1 MKDDVKQLSRA
12 GNSSSPLA
20 LITGTSAREAAEL
33 LFSLLLD
40 VARRH
45 QPEIEPLLKGGA
57 SVADFTPE
65 LMACALQAQGIWFQ
79 LLSIAEQNA
88 AMRRRRQV
96 ERERG
101 REELRGTF
109 SHVLAEAARHGV
121 GPGEIQTLISNLRI
135 GPVLT
140 AHPTE
145 SKRVTVLE
153 KYRKTYLLLR
163 ELENPRWTERERGR
177 LVDEVRDQIEL
188 VWMTGELHLEKPS
201 VEQEVL
207 RGLHFFDETLFEM
220 APKML
225 SGLETA
231 LKHSYPGTRFD
242 VPPFFQ
248 FGSWIGGDR
257 DGNPFVTTAVT
268 RTTLKQNALASLRHY
283 KARITELARCL
294 SITERAAPVPESFRV
309 ELVRE
314 LEASGEAVVIRARN
328 PGEAY
333 RQYLTIVL
341 RKLDATLT
349 RIDGNGASD
358 GRPYYANADELILD
372 LRVLEAALEEADLAS
387 IAADLVRPV
396 RYAAQLFR
404 FSTVRLDL
412 RENTTR
418 TTGTLQALWRATA
431 GQGSGEPPDPR
442 SDAWKSWLLA
452 ELAQPRMGNRILAG
466 LAPEAE
472 ETLNMFR
479 LVPEMRGWLDREAF
493 GSFILSM
500 TRSVADVLG
509 VYLLAKEAGA
519 FLDTPGTEI
528 CPLPIVPLFETIDDL
543 RSAPAIMRELLA
555 VPLVRRS
562 TNWQGGV
569 QEVMIG
575 YSDSNK
581 DGGFFASNWELSKA
595 QSRLTKVSE
604 EIGVRIAF
612 FHGRGGSVSRGGAPT
627 GRAIAAQ
634 PAGSIRGRFRVTEQG
649 EVVSSKYAN
658 RGTAGYQM
666 ELLAASVFEH
676 ALKSE
681 REEALKPRAEIDD
694 AMEALSGASG
704 AVYTRLVGNPDLVT
718 YFQAASPLEEISLL
732 NIGSRPARRFGARS
746 LADLRAIPWVFAW
759 AQNRH
764 IITGW
769 YGVGSALKNF
779 IEVRGEAGEA
789 MLARM
794 FKDSRLFRLIMDEV
808 EKTLLIVDL
817 DIALDYSGLVAEDKV
832 RDTIFPMIEREYRL
846 TREMVRT
853 VSGEAKIGD
862 RFPRHREVLKE
873 RLPMI
878 NEVNREQVELLCR
891 FRGASTDAE
900 RERYKP
906 ALLLSINCIAAGLGA
921 TG

>member
-1 MKDDVKQLSRA
+1 MKDDVTELGGA
-12 GNSSSPLA
+12 GDASAPQA
-20 LITGTSAREAAEL
+20 LIAGTSPREAAEL
-33 LFSLLLD
+33 LFGLLLD
-40 VARRH
+40 VARKH

-57 SVADFTPE
+57 PVADVTPE
-65 LMACALQAQGIWFQ
+65 LMARALQAQGIWFQ

-101 REELRGTF
+101 RESLRGTF
-109 SHVLAEAARHGV
+109 SQVLAEAARCGV
-121 GPGEIQTLISNLRI
+121 GADEIQRLIANLRI
-135 GPVLT
+135 RPVIT

-163 ELENPRWTERERGR
+163 ELENPRWTERERAA
-177 LVDEVRDQIEL
+177 LVDELRDQIEL

-201 VEQEVL
+201 PEQEVQ

-225 SGLETA
+225 GGLEGA
-231 LKHSYPGTRFD
+231 LAKSYPSTRFD
-242 VPPFFQ
+242 IPPFFQ

-257 DGNPFVTTAVT
+257 DGNPFVTTPVT
-268 RTTLKQNALASLRHY
+268 RTALKQNALASLRHY
-283 KARITELARCL
+283 RARIVELARYL
-294 SITERAAPVPESFRV
+294 SITERASPAPDSFRA
-309 ELVRE
+309 ELGRE
-314 LEASGEAVVIRARN
+314 LEASDDAVAIRARN

-333 RQYLTIVL
+333 RQYLTVVL
-341 RKLDATLT
+341 RKLDATLA
-349 RIDGNGASD
+349 RIEGNGAGGD
-358 GRPYYANADELILD
+358 RPYYANADELILD
-372 LRVLEAALEEADLAS
+372 LRVLERALEDANLAS

-396 RYAAQLFR
+396 RYAAQTFR

-418 TTGTLQALWRATA
+418 TTETLHALWRATSD
-431 GQGSGEPPDPR
+431 QNGEPPGPR

-452 ELAQPRMGNRILAG
+452 ELARPRIGARTLTG
-466 LAPEAE
+466 LPSEAE
-472 ETLNMFR
+472 ETLNMLR
-479 LVPEMRGWLDREAF
+479 LVPEARGKLDREAF
-493 GSFILSM
+493 GSFVLSM

-509 VYLLAKEAGA
+509 VYLLAKEAGV
-519 FLDTPGTEI
+519 FLDAAGTEI

-543 RSAPAIMRELLA
+543 RAAPGIMRELLA

-581 DGGFFASNWELSKA
+581 DGGFFTSNWELSKA
-595 QSRLTKVSE
+595 QSQLTKVSNE
-604 EIGVRIAF
+604 TGVKIAF

-658 RGTAGYQM
+658 RGTALYHL

-681 REEALKPRAEIDD
+681 REDALKPRPEIDD
-694 AMEALSGASG
+694 AMEALSGASR
-704 AVYTRLVGNPDLVT
+704 AAYTRLVGNPDLVT
-718 YFQAASPLEEISLL
+718 YFQSASPLEEISLL
-732 NIGSRPARRFGARS
+732 NIGSRPARRFGAKS

-779 IEVRGEAGEA
+779 LEVRGEAGEA
-789 MLARM
+789 MLTRM

-817 DIALDYSGLVAEDKV
+817 DIARSYSGLVADAQV
-832 RDTIFPMIEREYRL
+832 RETIFPMIETEYQL
-846 TREMVRT
+846 TRDMARK
-853 VSGEAKIGD
+853 VSGEAEIGE
-862 RFPRHREVLKE
+862 RFPRHRAVLAE
-873 RLPMI
+873 RLAMI
-878 NEVNREQVELLCR
+878 NEVNREQVELLRR